1 MSLFKRIKRIGVG
14 KSLVKIKEVNDI
26 TLKNGSSRVTLK
38 LEREKDGATG
48 TFFIV
53 PDSFIIEKLLDVI
66 FKDDYREEYKY
77 DDVIGELILITVE
90 ENDYGYLGIK
100 NIEEPN
106 KYKESLEDNNLE
118 VNEDGEDDEDED
130 EDYIFDLDDEE

>member
-66 FKDDYREEYKY
+66 FKDDYRDTTIK
-77 DDVIGELILITVE
+77 LISE
-90 ENDYGYLGIK
+90 
-100 NIEEPN
+100 
-106 KYKESLEDNNLE
+106 NLE
-118 VNEDGEDDEDED
+118 YELLRDFYLELASKL
-130 EDYIFDLDDEE
+130 F

>member
-1 MSLFKRIKRIGVG
+1 MSLFKRIKRIGEG

-26 TLKNGSSRVTLK
+26 TLKNGSYRVTLK

-100 NIEEPN
+100 NIEDPN
-106 KYKESLEDNNLE
+106 KYEESLE

-130 EDYIFDLDDEE
+130 YIFDLDDEE